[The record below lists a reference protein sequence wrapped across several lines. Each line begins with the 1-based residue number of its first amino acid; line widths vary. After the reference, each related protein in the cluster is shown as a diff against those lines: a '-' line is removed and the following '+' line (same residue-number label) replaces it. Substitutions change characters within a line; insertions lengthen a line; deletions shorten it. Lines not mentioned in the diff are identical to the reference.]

1 LWQAIISLLS
11 MLRKKHDLS
20 AFNTLRKMSKRLKTL
35 VLGQDVF
42 GERVELISVWM
53 VAVMQEFAHDV

>member
-1 LWQAIISLLS
+1 

-20 AFNTLRKMSKRLKTL
+20 AVGTLREMSKRLPAL

-42 GERVELISVWM
+42 GERIELIRVRM
-53 VAVMQEFAHDV
+53 VAVMEEFAHDV